1 MKDESRMKILVLG
14 AGAGTGREIVR
25 QAVARGH
32 EVTAFVRNPR
42 QCDGIDVRV
51 VVGDARDAKAVSA
64 AVAGQDAVLNTIGTQ
79 RPWAR
84 TGLEPVAGRA
94 LNQALRE
101 HGVRRLIV
109 ATTMGVGDS
118 GKHAHFFFRYIFA
131 PTFLR
136 GAVKDKEEMERDLAG
151 THIDWIVV
159 RPAVLTNDQPTGQV
173 RVLTRQAGGKARS
186 IARADTAAF
195 MLDQL
200 TSEKYLRQAV
210 TIATVQK

>member
-1 MKDESRMKILVLG
+1 MKVLVIG
-14 AGAGTGREIVR
+14 AGAGTGREIVE
-25 QAVARGH
+25 QAVARGYD
-32 EVTAFVRNPR
+32 VTAFVRNPR
-42 QCDGIDVRV
+42 QYDQAGVRV
-51 VVGDARDAKAVSA
+51 VVGDARDEKAISE
-64 AVAGQDAVLNTIGTQ
+64 AVAGQDAVFNTIGTQ
-79 RPWAR
+79 TPWVR
-84 TGLEPVAGRA
+84 TRLEPTAGRA
-94 LNQALRE
+94 INKALRD

-118 GKHAHFFFRYIFA
+118 GAHAHFFFRYIFA

-136 GAVKDKEEMERDLAG
+136 GAVKDKEEMERELAR
-151 THIDWIVV
+151 TDIEWIVV

-173 RVLTRQAGGKARS
+173 RVLTKQTGGKARS

-210 TIATVQK
+210 TIATS

>member
-1 MKDESRMKILVLG
+1 MKILVIG
-14 AGAGTGREIVR
+14 AGAGTGRQIVE

-42 QCDGIDVRV
+42 QYDRANVRV
-51 VVGDARDAKAVSA
+51 VVGDARDEKAISM
-64 AVAGQDAVLNTIGTQ
+64 AVAGQDAVFNTIGTQ
-79 RPWAR
+79 TPWAR

-94 LNQALRE
+94 INKALRD

-118 GKHAHFFFRYIFA
+118 GKHAHFYFRYIFA

-136 GAVKDKEEMERDLAG
+136 GAVKDKEQMERELAR
-151 THIDWIVV
+151 TNIDWVVV
-159 RPAVLTNDQPTGQV
+159 RPAVLTNDQPIGKV
-173 RVLTRQAGGKARS
+173 RVFTRQTSSKARS
-186 IARADTAAF
+186 ISRADTAAF

-200 TSEKYLRQAV
+200 TGEKYLRQAV
-210 TIATVQK
+210 TIATS

>member
-1 MKDESRMKILVLG
+1 MKVLVIG
-14 AGAGTGREIVR
+14 AGAGTGRLIVE

-42 QCDGIDVRV
+42 HNDRAAVRV
-51 VVGDARDAKAVSA
+51 VVGDARDGKAISA
-64 AVAGQDAVLNTIGTQ
+64 AVAGQDAVFNTIGTQ
-79 RPWAR
+79 TPWAR

-94 LNQALRE
+94 INKAMRE

-118 GKHAHFFFRYIFA
+118 SKHAHFYFRYIFA

-136 GAVKDKEEMERDLAG
+136 GAVKDKDQMECELAL
-151 THIDWIVV
+151 TNIDWVVV
-159 RPAVLTNDQPTGQV
+159 RPAVLTNGHPTGQV
-173 RVLTRQAGGKARS
+173 RVLTRQTGGKARS

-200 TSEKYLRQAV
+200 ASQKYLRQAV
-210 TIATVQK
+210 TIATS

>member
-1 MKDESRMKILVLG
+1 MKVLVIG
-14 AGAGTGREIVR
+14 AGAGTGRQIVE

-42 QCDGIDVRV
+42 QDDRGAVRV
-51 VVGDARDAKAVSA
+51 VVGDARDEKAISA
-64 AVAGQDAVLNTIGTQ
+64 AVAGQDAVFNTIGTQ
-79 RPWAR
+79 TPWAR

-94 LNQALRE
+94 INKALRD

-118 GKHAHFFFRYIFA
+118 GKHAHFYFRYIFA

-136 GAVKDKEEMERDLAG
+136 GAVKDKEQMERELAR
-151 THIDWIVV
+151 TDIDWVLV
-159 RPAVLTNDQPTGQV
+159 RPAVLTNEQPTGQV
-173 RVLTRQAGGKARS
+173 KVLTRETSGKARS
-186 IARADTAAF
+186 ISRADTAAF

-210 TIATVQK
+210 TIATS

>member
-1 MKDESRMKILVLG
+1 MKILVIG
-14 AGAGTGREIVR
+14 AGAGTGRQIVEM
-25 QAVARGH
+25 ALARGH

-42 QCDGIDVRV
+42 QYARANVRV
-51 VVGDARDAKAVSA
+51 VVGDARDEKAISA
-64 AVAGQDAVLNTIGTQ
+64 AVAGQDAVFNTIGTQ
-79 RPWAR
+79 TPWAR

-94 LNQALRE
+94 INKALRA

-118 GKHAHFFFRYIFA
+118 GKHAHFYFRYVFA

-136 GAVKDKEEMERDLAG
+136 GAVKDKEQMERELAR
-151 THIDWIVV
+151 TDIDWVVV
-159 RPAVLTNDQPTGQV
+159 RPAVLTNDRPIGQV
-173 RVLTRQAGGKARS
+173 KVLTRQTGGKARS
-186 IARADTAAF
+186 ISRADTAAF

-210 TIATVQK
+210 TIATN

>member
-1 MKDESRMKILVLG
+1 VKVLVIG
-14 AGAGTGREIVR
+14 AGAGTGRQIVE

-42 QCDGIDVRV
+42 QYHRAHVRV
-51 VVGDARDAKAVSA
+51 VVGDARDDEAVSA
-64 AVAGQDAVLNTIGTQ
+64 AVAGQDAVFNTIGTQ
-79 RPWAR
+79 TPWAR

-94 LNQALRE
+94 INKALRE

-109 ATTMGVGDS
+109 ATTMGAGDS
-118 GKHAHFFFRYIFA
+118 GKHAHFYFRYIFA

-136 GAVKDKEEMERDLAG
+136 GAVKDKEQMERELAR
-151 THIDWIVV
+151 TDIDWIVV

-173 RVLTRQAGGKARS
+173 RVLTRQTGGKARS

-200 TSEKYLRQAV
+200 ASQKYLRQTV
-210 TIATVQK
+210 TIATI

>member
-1 MKDESRMKILVLG
+1 MKVLVIG
-14 AGAGTGREIVR
+14 AGAGTGREIVK

-32 EVTAFVRNPR
+32 EVTAFVRSPL
-42 QCDGIDVRV
+42 QYDGEDIRV
-51 VVGDARDAKAVSA
+51 VVGDARDEKAIFA
-64 AVAGQDAVLNTIGTQ
+64 AVAGQDAVFNTIGTQ
-79 RPWAR
+79 TPWAR
-84 TGLEPVAGRA
+84 TGLEPVSGRVI
-94 LNQALRE
+94 NKALRA

-136 GAVKDKEEMERDLAG
+136 GAVKDKELMERELARTG
-151 THIDWIVV
+151 IDWVVV

-173 RVLTRQAGGKARS
+173 QVLTRRTGGKARR

-200 TSEKYLRQAV
+200 TSEQYLRQAV
-210 TIATVQK
+210 TIATS